1 MKVNI
6 LGIDIDEVSEP
17 ELLDKIKSFFDSE
30 EKHYI
35 VTPNPEI
42 ILKARKDEEL
52 KKILNYA
59 DIALPDGYG
68 LICAAKF
75 LNKPLKTRL
84 TGIDLTLKICKE
96 VSDKKHGVFFLG
108 GLKGASKIITERIQ
122 DKFPELLISGSFD
135 GRIDDTEDNDRI
147 ITSIINHSGAEILF
161 VGLGAPKQEKWIFR
175 NLDKLTNIKIAIG
188 IGGGIDFISGKIRRA
203 PLWMRRC
210 GLEWLYRFQ
219 QEPVKR
225 FSRIINATIIFP
237 FKVLFAKIKKQD

>member
-6 LGIDIDEVSEP
+6 LGIDIDEMSEP
-17 ELLDKIKSFFDSE
+17 DLLAKIKSFLDE
-30 EKHYI
+30 NEKHYI

-42 ILKARKDEEL
+42 ILKSRKDEEL

-59 DIALPDGYG
+59 DIAIPDGYG

-75 LNKPLKTRL
+75 LSKPLKTRI
-84 TGIDLTLKICKE
+84 TGIDLTLKVCKE
-96 VSDKKHGVFFLG
+96 VSEKKHGVFFLG
-108 GLKGASKIITERIQ
+108 GQKGAAKIISERIQ
-122 DKFPELLISGSFD
+122 NKFPELLISGGFD

-175 NLDKLTNIKIAIG
+175 NLDKLTNIKVAIG
-188 IGGGIDFISGKIRRA
+188 IGGGIDFLSGKVRRA
-203 PLWMRRC
+203 PIWMRRC

-219 QEPVKR
+219 QEPIKR
-225 FSRIINATIIFP
+225 FARMFNAIIIFP
-237 FKVLFAKIKKQD
+237 WQILRAKIKKQD